1 MWIEDR
7 KDASSPA
14 NAFSC
19 DNCFEFTSIDYLI
32 YRKDDSMYLD
42 PGFGGMLLQVIVA
55 IAAVGGG
62 IIYSFRKKIGGLFKK
77 DNDKPKKAVSSVS
90 EAEEDAIDVLD
101 EK

>member
-1 MWIEDR
+1 
-7 KDASSPA
+7 
-14 NAFSC
+14 
-19 DNCFEFTSIDYLI
+19 
-32 YRKDDSMYLD
+32 MYLD

-77 DNDKPKKAVSSVS
+77 GDGKPTKAVAKTS
-90 EAEEDAIDVLD
+90 ETEDDAIDVLD